1 MDIFDILLLAVAVS
15 MDATAVGMTDGMAD
29 PKMPIK
35 KVLLIAAFFG
45 LFQAAMPLVGY
56 FVTKLVAGAF
66 LSSFQK
72 ASSWV
77 SFVLLALLGGKMIFD
92 CVREMRSKKRGEAP
106 ETALVRA
113 VRGKACP
120 SGGGDVYRRPG
131 DRRYPADGG
140 AFRGGAVSARRLGG
154 VYHRRG
160 DVCAGRAR
168 GLHRKADR
176 RQAGGQSGTDRR
188 NRPRRNRRKTSAG
201 RNTIKNTRKGERDV

>member
-106 ETALVRA
+106 EPLSSELSAGRLALQA
-113 VRGKACP
+113 VATSIDALAIGVTCRC
-120 SGGGDVYRRPG
+120 
-131 DRRYPADGG
+131 G

>member
-35 KVLLIAAFFG
+35 KALLIAAFFG

-106 ETALVRA
+106 EPLSSELAIGVTLQMAELSVEGLFPPVGWAVFIIGAVTFALVVPA
-113 VRGKACP
+113 VYIGKLI
-120 SGGGDVYRRPG
+120 GDK
-131 DRRYPADGG
+131 
-140 AFRGGAVSARRLGG
+140 L
-154 VYHRRG
+154 
-160 DVCAGRAR
+160 
-168 GLHRKADR
+168 ADR
-176 RQAGGQSGTDRR
+176 AELIGGIVLVGIGV
-188 NRPRRNRRKTSAG
+188 KLLLEG
-201 RNTIKNTRKGERDV
+201 IL

>member
-35 KVLLIAAFFG
+35 KALLIAAFFG

-77 SFVLLALLGGKMIFD
+77 SFVLLALLGGKMIFY

-106 ETALVRA
+106 EPLSAELSVGRLALQAVATSIDALAIGVTLQMAELSVEGLFPPVGWAVFIIGAVTFALVVPA
-113 VRGKACP
+113 VYIGKLI
-120 SGGGDVYRRPG
+120 GDK
-131 DRRYPADGG
+131 
-140 AFRGGAVSARRLGG
+140 L
-154 VYHRRG
+154 
-160 DVCAGRAR
+160 
-168 GLHRKADR
+168 ADR
-176 RQAGGQSGTDRR
+176 AELIGGIVLVGIGV
-188 NRPRRNRRKTSAG
+188 KLLLEG
-201 RNTIKNTRKGERDV
+201 IL

>member
-29 PKMPIK
+29 PKMPLK
-35 KVLLIAAFFG
+35 RVLLIAAFFG

-56 FVTKLVAGAF
+56 SVTKLVAGAF

-92 CVREMRSKKRGEAP
+92 CVRESAR
-106 ETALVRA
+106 TALGRA
-113 VRGKACP
+113 VRGKTCP
-120 SGGGDVYRRPG
+120 SGGGDLYRRPG

>member
-29 PKMPIK
+29 PKMPLK
-35 KVLLIAAFFG
+35 RVLLIAAFFG

-77 SFVLLALLGGKMIFD
+77 SFVLLALLGGKKIFD

-106 ETALVRA
+106 EPL
-113 VRGKACP
+113 
-120 SGGGDVYRRPG
+120 S
-131 DRRYPADGG
+131 
-140 AFRGGAVSARRLGG
+140 SEL
-154 VYHRRG
+154 
-160 DVCAGRAR
+160 
-168 GLHRKADR
+168 
-176 RQAGGQSGTDRR
+176 
-188 NRPRRNRRKTSAG
+188 SAG
-201 RNTIKNTRKGERDV
+201 RLALQAVATSIDALAIGVTLQMAELSVEGLFPPVGWAVFIIGAVTFALVVPAVYIGKLIGDKLADRAELIGGIVLVGIGVKLLLEGIL

>member
-92 CVREMRSKKRGEAP
+92 CVREMS
-106 ETALVRA
+106 
-113 VRGKACP
+113 
-120 SGGGDVYRRPG
+120 
-131 DRRYPADGG
+131 
-140 AFRGGAVSARRLGG
+140 
-154 VYHRRG
+154 
-160 DVCAGRAR
+160 
-168 GLHRKADR
+168 
-176 RQAGGQSGTDRR
+176 
-188 NRPRRNRRKTSAG
+188 
-201 RNTIKNTRKGERDV
+201 